1 MKRYFYITTHFYPD
15 YEETVFSKHHDDIYV
30 NTETGDIYRKRLL
43 YDFGWGQENGF
54 ELMPQLSLEE
64 LIKLVECPMVQPKKK
79 FWQKY
84 TKEDIQQNDIW
95 RSNLYGA
102 VAVVMQDYVKEF
114 IAFLTDMVD
123 TDYFSNPSIRDNF
136 KNCSFSSK
144 KQERRVRFRA
154 EFLHNHMKIY
164 LRITLSGKEFLQR
177 LSIKCMRN
185 MNHILL
191 SIAEKLHMD
200 GY

>member
-54 ELMPQLSLEE
+54 ELMPQLAFEE

-102 VAVVMQDYVKEF
+102 VAVIMQDYVKEF

-136 KNCSFSSK
+136 KSFSFSSK
-144 KQERRVRFRA
+144 KTRA
-154 EFLHNHMKIY
+154 EGKIPSGVLAQSY
-164 LRITLSGKEFLQR
+164 EDIFENYPQWERISSKVINQVY
-177 LSIKCMRN
+177 
-185 MNHILL
+185 
-191 SIAEKLHMD
+191 A
-200 GY
+200 